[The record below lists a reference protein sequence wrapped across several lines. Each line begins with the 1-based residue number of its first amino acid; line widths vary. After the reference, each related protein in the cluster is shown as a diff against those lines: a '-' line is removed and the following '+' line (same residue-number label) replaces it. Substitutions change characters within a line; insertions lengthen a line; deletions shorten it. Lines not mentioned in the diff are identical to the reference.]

1 MNPLSKSGASPNPES
16 GNSRAIQ
23 GIATAAAL
31 VLVPLLAVVGG
42 DAFQA
47 FIDFGAGV
55 LSLLSMSGAVV
66 WGLIAT
72 DRLLLAPRQRLLA
85 QGIHRATA
93 VAAIG
98 FLLLH
103 VSIKITLGKV
113 ALIGA
118 LLPFGLGISGTNGLI
133 GMGSLAGLLMIVAG
147 ATGALRSVFALPGKY
162 AARWRAIHMVAYPSW
177 CFAMIHGLFTG
188 RPAATYVT
196 VMYSVVMI
204 GVACVVSLRLLPRH
218 VQRQVAER
226 IVSMTG
232 ADMESRESSKLR
244 DLSSSPLP
252 GASGIPPQ
260 REYKARP
267 QQDPVEASTRSAPL
281 GGGRTPPRLAAPSP
295 PLYEATPA
303 ADPLAAGDPMAD
315 TFVAPRGNP
324 LPGYETVDRGQDTG
338 TGISAGYRAMSMD
351 ATARMPAQPSGSPAA
366 GGQQGGEVPFAER
379 IPMTEEL
386 PVITDE
392 LAGPPG
398 SWPAPSPPR
407 PAQAFTQPP
416 PTPYDTGAI
425 PAYDGGQGG
434 QNPGQNQ
441 PYDTGAIPQYP
452 GANAGYG
459 TGQNQPY
466 DTGAIPAYQA
476 GQGGQNPGQNQPY
489 DTGAIPQYNPGM
501 TPQGPQ
507 SPQPPQY
514 DTGAIPQFDPG
525 AAAAYGTGSPYG
537 PDGTSP
543 YGNGPAPQ
551 YDTGAIPT
559 YDTGS
564 VPAYGTGAVPPYDTG
579 SVPAYDGQP
588 YDSRRQ
594 PGPGQPGP
602 GTSPYPPPAGEPWQA
617 PAGDRP

>member
-1 MNPLSKSGASPNPES
+1 MNLPRKSGASPNPES
-16 GNSRAIQ
+16 GNSRQIQ

-55 LSLLSMSGAVV
+55 LSLLSLSGAVV

-93 VAAIG
+93 VASIG

-103 VSIKITLGKV
+103 VTIKITLGKV

-118 LLPFGLGISGTNGLI
+118 LLPFGLGVSGTNGLI
-133 GMGSLAGLLMIVAG
+133 GFGSLAGLLMIVAG
-147 ATGALRSVFALPGKY
+147 TTGAMRSVFALPGKY
-162 AARWRAIHMVAYPSW
+162 AARWRAIHMVAYPAW
-177 CFAMIHGLFTG
+177 CFALIHGLFTG

-196 VMYSVVMI
+196 VMYSLTVL
-204 GVACVVSLRLLPRH
+204 GVAGVVSLRLLPRQ
-218 VQRQVAER
+218 VQRRVAER
-226 IVSMTG
+226 IVSTTG
-232 ADMESRESSKLR
+232 ATVEAQESGTNLR

-260 REYKARP
+260 REYQARP
-267 QQDPVEASTRSAPL
+267 QQDPIASASFSAPL

-303 ADPLAAGDPMAD
+303 VDPLAAGDPLAD
-315 TFVAPRGNP
+315 TFVAPRGGDGFSGLGP
-324 LPGYETVDRGQDTG
+324 DRGQDSG

-351 ATARMPAQPSGSPAA
+351 ATTRMPAQPPGSPAA
-366 GGQQGGEVPFAER
+366 GGQRGGDIPFAER

-386 PVITDE
+386 PVISDE
-392 LAGPPG
+392 PAGAPG

-416 PTPYDTGAI
+416 AAPYDTGAI
-425 PAYDGGQGG
+425 PTYDGVPNG
-434 QNPGQNQ
+434 GQNQ
-441 PYDTGAIPQYP
+441 PYDTGATPQYP
-452 GANAGYG
+452 GYG
-459 TGQNQPY
+459 TGQATPY
-466 DTGAIPAYQA
+466 DTGATPVY
-476 GQGGQNPGQNQPY
+476 GGQNGGGQNTPY
-489 DTGAIPQYNPGM
+489 DTGAIPQYNPG
-501 TPQGPQ
+501 TAPQGQ
-507 SPQPPQY
+507 QNPQY
-514 DTGAIPQFDPG
+514 DTGAIPAFDPG
-525 AAAAYGTGSPYG
+525 GATAYGTGSPYG
-537 PDGTSP
+537 PDGASP
-543 YGNGPAPQ
+543 YGTGPA
-551 YDTGAIPT
+551 PT

-564 VPAYGTGAVPPYDTG
+564 LPAYGTGAVPPYDTG
-579 SVPAYDGQP
+579 SVPAYDGQS
-588 YDSRRQ
+588 YDGRQ
-594 PGPGQPGP
+594 QAGPGQPGSGP
-602 GTSPYPPPAGEPWQA
+602 FPYDEAAPQGPLYPPPPGEPWQA

>member
-1 MNPLSKSGASPNPES
+1 MNLQRKPGASPNPES
-16 GNSRAIQ
+16 GNSRKTQ

-55 LSLLSMSGAVV
+55 LSLLSLSGAVV

-93 VAAIG
+93 VASIG

-103 VSIKITLGKV
+103 VTIKITLGKV

-133 GMGSLAGLLMIVAG
+133 GFGSLAALLMIVAG
-147 ATGALRSVFALPGKY
+147 TTGALRSVFALPGKY
-162 AARWRAIHMVAYPSW
+162 AARWRAIHMVAYPAW
-177 CFAMIHGLFTG
+177 CFALIHGLFTG

-196 VMYSVVMI
+196 VMYSLTVL
-204 GVACVVSLRLLPRH
+204 GVAAVVSLRLLPRQT
-218 VQRQVAER
+218 QRRVAER

-232 ADMESRESSKLR
+232 ADTETKESGSGLR

-260 REYKARP
+260 REYQPRP
-267 QQDPVEASTRSAPL
+267 QQDPIAASSLSTPL

-303 ADPLAAGDPMAD
+303 ADPLRAPDPLAD
-315 TFVAPRGNP
+315 TFVAPRGGDG
-324 LPGYETVDRGQDTG
+324 LSGPGSDRGQDSG
-338 TGISAGYRAMSMD
+338 TGLSAGYRAMSMD
-351 ATARMPAQPSGSPAA
+351 ATTRMPAQPPGSPAA
-366 GGQQGGEVPFAER
+366 GGQQGGDVPFAER

-386 PVITDE
+386 PIITDE
-392 LAGPPG
+392 PMGPPG

-416 PTPYDTGAI
+416 AAPYDTGAV
-425 PAYDGGQGG
+425 PRYDGGRNG
-434 QNPGQNQ
+434 GQNQ
-441 PYDTGAIPQYP
+441 PYDTGATPQYP
-452 GANAGYG
+452 GADAGYG
-459 TGQNQPY
+459 ANTPY
-466 DTGAIPAYQA
+466 DTGATPLYD
-476 GQGGQNPGQNQPY
+476 GGQNGGQNMPY

-501 TPQGPQ
+501 TPQGQ
-507 SPQPPQY
+507 QNPQY
-514 DTGAIPQFDPG
+514 DTGATPAFDPG
-525 AAAAYGTGSPYG
+525 GAAAYGTGSPYG
-537 PDGTSP
+537 PDGASP
-543 YGNGPAPQ
+543 YGTGPA
-551 YDTGAIPT
+551 PT

-564 VPAYGTGAVPPYDTG
+564 IPAYGTGAVPPYDTG

-588 YDSRRQ
+588 YNGQSYDGRPQ
-594 PGPGQPGP
+594 AGPGQPGP
-602 GTSPYPPPAGEPWQA
+602 GSFPYDEAATPGPLYPPPAGEPWQA